1 MAMLEI
7 RNVQKTFRTYAK
19 PGLFHRPGAR
29 KVASELPVLRG
40 VDLTVEK
47 GDVVAIL
54 GPSGSGK
61 TTLLRCLNFLE
72 RPDTGCIRVNGETMW
87 DAADPATQ
95 RESEVRK
102 KRLHFGLVFQNFN
115 LFPQYTALQNVTLL
129 RQQSAEIVFTSYAGL
144 RVPKSAVRVEN
155 GQTGVYILEGTLAK
169 WKPITI
175 LHDTGESYVVTLDTS
190 STNNLWPGDELIINA
205 KNLYD
210 GKVVN

>member
-1 MAMLEI
+1 MMDMTVAEFEA
-7 RNVQKTFRTYAK
+7 VQPDEADAHAIGRLITSTTWYYACVV
-19 PGLFHRPGAR
+19 P
-29 KVASELPVLRG
+29 ASELSDVEEGDRATLTFARDYYQPVTMR
-40 VDLTVEK
+40 VER
-47 GDVVAIL
+47 L
-54 GPSGSGK
+54 GENEAGSR
-61 TTLLRCLNFLE
+61 LLVLSSDR
-72 RPDTGCIRVNGETMW
+72 
-87 DAADPATQ
+87 
-95 RESEVRK
+95 
-102 KRLHFGLVFQNFN
+102 
-115 LFPQYTALQNVTLL
+115 ALQNVTLL